1 METWL
6 WKRRKRLSRLEESE
20 TWNHVV
26 YWEWSTLTIQIRTL
40 LQELGDR
47 IAIKGE
53 IGVDQRGELNTTPL
67 LDVQNTDLFILVGTL
82 KVIATGLRMAYGSI
96 SLTLYKLCPA
106 RLFETQTQL
115 NRWKTQGRIWINV
128 AIFLYNINANRFW
141 GFEATRVDLS

>member
-82 KVIATGLRMAYGSI
+82 NLPESNCNRITYGLR
-96 SLTLYKLCPA
+96 
-106 RLFETQTQL
+106 
-115 NRWKTQGRIWINV
+115 
-128 AIFLYNINANRFW
+128 
-141 GFEATRVDLS
+141 VDQSYAL